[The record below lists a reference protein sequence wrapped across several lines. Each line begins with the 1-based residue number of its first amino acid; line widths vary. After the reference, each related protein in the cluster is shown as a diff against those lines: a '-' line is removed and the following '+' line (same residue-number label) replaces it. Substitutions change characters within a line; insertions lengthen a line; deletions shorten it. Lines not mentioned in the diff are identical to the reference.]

1 MRLRP
6 ISLSSAQ
13 LRVAA
18 IIAAVAVTVVPAGLL
33 AWGDAGHRITGE
45 AAALRLPTEMP
56 PFFRAAS
63 KQLAYLNPEPDRWKD
78 KAESSIDHAL
88 DDWAYPDHF
97 IDMDLV
103 DTAVLN
109 AALKAPHRYAYIDTI
124 TAHGAKAP
132 IVGFLPFR
140 ILELSQRLRVEFRMW
155 RAAPNN
161 TTRKW
166 IEARIIN
173 DAGILGHYV
182 ADGSNPLHAT
192 KQYNGWTGENPNGY
206 ATDRRTH
213 GRFEGAYVQSNIKLA
228 DVLAKVDPQARVLP
242 DFRSAIVSYLS
253 RSASEVEHFY
263 QVDKANAFDSS
274 TTASENKA
282 FASERLATGAQML
295 RDIWWTAWVT
305 SVPAPRPSR

>member
-1 MRLRP
+1 MRLRLP
-6 ISLSSAQ
+6 SLTSAQ
-13 LRVAA
+13 LRVAVFLAALA
-18 IIAAVAVTVVPAGLL
+18 ITVIPAGLH

-45 AAALRLPTEMP
+45 AAALRLPMEMP
-56 PFFRAAS
+56 AFFRAAS

-97 IDMDLV
+97 IDMDLI
-103 DTAVLN
+103 DTTVLN

-124 TAHGAKAP
+124 TAAGGKAP

-155 RAAPNN
+155 RAAPNA
-161 TTRKW
+161 TTKKW

-192 KQYNGWTGENPNGY
+192 KQYNGWTGDNPNGY

-213 GRFEGAYVQSNIKLA
+213 GRFESAYVQSNIKVA
-228 DVLAKVDPQARVLP
+228 DVVPLVDAHARVFP
-242 DFRSAIVSYLS
+242 DFRAAIVEYL
-253 RSASEVEHFY
+253 RGSAAEVEHFY
-263 QVDKANAFDSS
+263 QVDKAHPFDSS
-274 TTASENKA
+274 AKAPENKA
-282 FASERLATGAQML
+282 YASERLAYGARML
-295 RDIWWTAWVT
+295 RDLWWTAWVT
-305 SVPAPRPSR
+305 SELPPRPKP